1 MDSGFILVIGPI
13 EVTDDLGVRCEKKKG
28 TNDDS

>member
-1 MDSGFILVIGPI
+1 MDSGFILVISPT
-13 EVTDDLGVRCEKKKG
+13 EVIDELGVRCEKKKG